1 MLYTDFQRKNLEEN
15 MVKIESFAKKVEP
28 NLKKL
33 YAYMTKNCID
43 SFIVADFDEGKKY
56 LDNFRVNAEILN
68 IAENEK
74 ALRVAFREEEIS
86 DYYHGISNN
95 LIIGYTEKEG
105 ANILY
110 VDEKLYEYTL
120 GLRRLCATALNTVHC
135 GGGATGDGS
144 FEEECQQILIDLLE
158 VKENEAD
165 EESEED

>member
-33 YAYMTKNCID
+33 YAYMTKNSID

-95 LIIGYTEKEG
+95 LIIGYT
-105 ANILY
+105 
-110 VDEKLYEYTL
+110 
-120 GLRRLCATALNTVHC
+120 
-135 GGGATGDGS
+135 
-144 FEEECQQILIDLLE
+144 
-158 VKENEAD
+158 
-165 EESEED
+165 